1 MKYKK
6 VQGGVQLLGD
16 YVEILLVEDNAADV
30 RLINEIFKD
39 FTTLN
44 KMHVVNDGIAAMDFL
59 HKKGEYKNAPRPDLV
74 LLDLNLPRKDGREVL
89 VEIKE
94 DENLKSIPVI
104 ILTTSSAPEDIS
116 ETYNYANSFIT
127 KPANLDSF
135 IKVLKSLEDFWID
148 MIKQSS

>member
-1 MKYKK
+1 M
-6 VQGGVQLLGD
+6 
-16 YVEILLVEDNAADV
+16 EILLVEDNPADI
-30 RLINEIFKD
+30 RLIKEIFKD
-39 FTTLN
+39 FTTQN
-44 KMHVVNDGIAAMDFL
+44 KIHVVNNGIAAMDFL
-59 HKKGEYKNAPRPDLV
+59 YKKGEYKNTPRPDLV

-94 DENLKSIPVI
+94 DESLKSIPVI

-116 ETYNYANSFIT
+116 ETYSYANSFIT

-148 MIKQSS
+148 MIRQSHDLKN

>member
-1 MKYKK
+1 
-6 VQGGVQLLGD
+6 
-16 YVEILLVEDNAADV
+16 
-30 RLINEIFKD
+30 
-39 FTTLN
+39 
-44 KMHVVNDGIAAMDFL
+44 MHVVNNGIAAMDFL

>member
-1 MKYKK
+1 M
-6 VQGGVQLLGD
+6 LGD
-16 YVEILLVEDNAADV
+16 YVEILLVEDNPADV
-30 RLINEIFKD
+30 RLIKEIFKD
-39 FTTLN
+39 FATQN
-44 KMHVVNDGIAAMDFL
+44 KMHVVNNGIAAMDFL
-59 HKKGEYKNAPRPDLV
+59 YKKGEYKNAPRPDLV

-94 DENLKSIPVI
+94 DESLKSIPVI

-116 ETYNYANSFIT
+116 ETCNYANSFIT

-148 MIKQSS
+148 MIRQSHDLKN

>member
-1 MKYKK
+1 M
-6 VQGGVQLLGD
+6 
-16 YVEILLVEDNAADV
+16 EILLVEDNAADV

>member
-1 MKYKK
+1 M
-6 VQGGVQLLGD
+6 LGD
-16 YVEILLVEDNAADV
+16 YVEILLVEDNPADV
-30 RLINEIFKD
+30 RLITEIFKD
-39 FTTLN
+39 FTTRN
-44 KMHVVNDGIAAMDFL
+44 KIHVVNNGIAAMDFL
-59 HKKGEYKNAPRPDLV
+59 YKKGEYKNASRPDLV

-116 ETYNYANSFIT
+116 ETYDYANSFIT

-135 IKVLKSLEDFWID
+135 IKVLKSIENFWID
-148 MIKQSS
+148 MIRQSHDIKN

>member
-1 MKYKK
+1 M
-6 VQGGVQLLGD
+6 QGGVQLLGD

>member
-1 MKYKK
+1 M
-6 VQGGVQLLGD
+6 QGGVQLLGD

-30 RLINEIFKD
+30 RLIKEIFKD

-44 KMHVVNDGIAAMDFL
+44 EMHVVNNGIAAMDFL
-59 HKKGEYKNAPRPDLV
+59 YKKGEYKNAPRPDLV

-94 DENLKSIPVI
+94 DESLKSIPVI

>member
-1 MKYKK
+1 M
-6 VQGGVQLLGD
+6 QGGVQLLGD

-30 RLINEIFKD
+30 RLIKEIFKD

-44 KMHVVNDGIAAMDFL
+44 KMHVVNNGIAAMDFL